1 MAASVTVLTPNGR
14 RQTVK
19 VSPNT
24 PLLQVLEDV
33 CKKHEFNPND
43 HGLKFQ
49 RNVLDLT
56 LQWRYASLPNN
67 AKLEMVAGARKQTA
81 ADGQVRI
88 GLQMEDGSRL
98 QGTFSSGQNL
108 WELLTHF
115 PETRAL
121 AQSGATP
128 VCVYMRDQVT
138 GAEALQTATL
148 RSLGLSSGSAVVRFL
163 LKDTKTDDD
172 EDGGRAGVKGSR
184 PPPSQ
189 RSDGPAPPQPDGP
202 APSQPDAPGSGAPLR
217 TASPDRPSA
226 APPAHASGLSAA
238 AVDDGETAGPS
249 GLASPPPPA
258 APFTP
263 FTGGGQ
269 RLGGPAAGGAGPL
282 SSSSGSS
289 SGVSKAT
296 GGSPKA
302 KKAKPCQN
310 ANAKGRVNQ
319 SDEDMELREGLLEP
333 VEREALVYSLDSGP
347 QRTGAHHE
355 LSDEFFEVT
364 VDDIRKR
371 FAQLKSDR
379 RSLEETPLMT
389 KALKE
394 SQLKEKME
402 RYPKVVLRVQFPDRH
417 VLQGFFRPLETVADV
432 RRFVQNH
439 LEDPELDFYLF
450 VTPPKTVL
458 DEASVTLFQAHL
470 FPGAL
475 VYFGCELQTDCYLQR
490 EHLSAC
496 VSATQANE
504 SIASCMPPSPEDGRP
519 PSEPSKGGRQDGAP
533 PPTAHSQ
540 PPQRAGPDA
549 GKVPK
554 WLKLPGKK

>member
-1 MAASVTVLTPNGR
+1 MAAAVTVLTPNGR

-33 CKKHEFNPND
+33 CKKHEFNPDD

-121 AQSGATP
+121 ARSGATP

-163 LKDTKTDDD
+163 LKDTKTDED
-172 EDGGRAGVKGSR
+172 EDGGREGMKGSR

-189 RSDGPAPPQPDGP
+189 RSDGPAP
-202 APSQPDAPGSGAPLR
+202 SQPHAPASGASLR
-217 TASPDRPSA
+217 TASPDRP
-226 APPAHASGLSAA
+226 AA
-238 AVDDGETAGPS
+238 AVEDGETAGPS

-263 FTGGGQ
+263 FTPFTGGGQ

-282 SSSSGSS
+282 SS

-347 QRTGAHHE
+347 QRPGAHHE

-475 VYFGCELQTDCYLQR
+475 LYFGCELQTDCYLQR
-490 EHLSAC
+490 EHLNAC

-504 SIASCMPPSPEDGRP
+504 AIARCV
-519 PSEPSKGGRQDGAP
+519 GASSS
-533 PPTAHSQ
+533 H
-540 PPQRAGPDA
+540 RAGR
-549 GKVPK
+549 
-554 WLKLPGKK
+554 LCC